1 MTVSLGDL
9 LGLVADL
16 LALRGADGLR
26 ESTRR
31 LIDRLIQ
38 EAERKRVRRKR
49 KSSRPR
55 PSTCGQYR
63 DGGRSGGRAP
73 RVTVTVRPSR

>member
-1 MTVSLGDL
+1 MTVSLGDV

-16 LALRGADGLR
+16 LALRGADGFR
-26 ESTRR
+26 DSSRR

-49 KSSRPR
+49 KRS
-55 PSTCGQYR
+55 STCGQYR
-63 DGGRSGGRAP
+63 DGGRAGGRAP
-73 RVTVTVRPSR
+73 RVTVTVRPR

>member
-1 MTVSLGDL
+1 MTVSLGDV

-16 LALRGADGLR
+16 LALRGADGFR
-26 ESTRR
+26 DSSRR

-38 EAERKRVRRKR
+38 EAERKRIRRKR
-49 KSSRPR
+49 KSSR

-63 DGGRSGGRAP
+63 DGGRAGGRAP
-73 RVTVTVRPSR
+73 RVTVTVRPR